1 MLRKYGVSLKRYC
14 SFKIGGRANSICF
27 PNNEKEFLKEIT
39 RCQNNGKKFYI
50 LGNGSNVLFLD
61 RGFAGKIISTR
72 LLNKIYLQN
81 DEICCEAGVNLNF
94 LCKYCAEHGLMG
106 IENLFGIPGT
116 VGGAVV
122 MNAGAYGCEICKF
135 IKKIRI
141 FKNGKIIEKTAK
153 KFSYRKGPLTDNEI
167 LLSVTFSLNK
177 GKKENIQDL
186 QNCVMKKRRESQ
198 PLNMPSAGSV
208 FKRGKDF
215 FPAKLIDEWGLKGF
229 KKGGAM
235 ISNKHAG
242 FIVNFGNATSEDVLY
257 LINFV
262 ETYAKEKGYNF
273 EREIIVVK

>member
-1 MLRKYGVSLKRYC
+1 MLRKYNVSLKNYC

-208 FKRGKDF
+208 FKRGKDY

-242 FIVNFGNATSEDVLY
+242 FIVNFGKATSEDVLY

>member
-50 LGNGSNVLFLD
+50 LGNGSNVLFSD

-94 LCKYCAEHGLMG
+94 LCKYCAEKGFIG

-122 MNAGAYGCEICKF
+122 MNAGAYGCEICNL
-135 IKKIRI
+135 IKKIRV
-141 FKNGKIIEKTAK
+141 FNNGQIIEKPANN
-153 KFSYRKGPLTDNEI
+153 FCYRKGPLVKGEI
-167 LLSVTFSLNK
+167 LLGVTFSLDK
-177 GKKENIQDL
+177 GEKKKILKL
-186 QNCVMKKRRESQ
+186 QKEIIEKRKESQ
-198 PLNMPSAGSV
+198 PYNMPSAGSV
-208 FKRGKDF
+208 FKRGKNF
-215 FPAKLIDEWGLKGF
+215 FPAKLIDEWGFKGL

-242 FIVNFGNATSEDVLY
+242 FIVNFDKAKSKDVLY

-262 ETYAKEKGYNF
+262 EDYAKKMGYNF